1 MTYFPNIPDIPQ
13 YLEVQKVNRG
23 ELFNQVLNAT
33 DEDKLII
40 LKMIFEDLK
49 LANMTNA
56 GKYFGTTPN
65 GVRKTKKTIKLD
77 GKEFTRLT

>member
-1 MTYFPNIPDIPQ
+1 MTYFPNIPDITQEP
-13 YLEVQKVNRG
+13 EVHKVNRG
-23 ELFNQVLNAT
+23 EMFNQVLNAT

-40 LKMIFEDLK
+40 LKMVFNDLK

-65 GVRKTKKTIKLD
+65 GVRKTKETIKLD